1 MDADFIP
8 LEGTPVPTPK
18 KERTRPDAK
27 VQTTL
32 FVSSLPYNATST
44 DLVTHFSFI
53 GPVRHG
59 FVATDR
65 ESGKSKGVGY
75 VTYAMKED
83 AERAV
88 TELNGSEFGAKGRKI
103 RVSWADKKP
112 GKEITDVRPAKK
124 ARVTAGDEEEDTD
137 PDAIRTLILTGL
149 PADLTKAV
157 LWKKVRKAHPGIE
170 LAFPVEGEDA
180 TAHLV
185 FPTHGEAVKSIPKLH
200 GHTYKGA
207 LLSAVLKKRLA
218 ALSSKGEGKAPSHA
232 GRLIVRNLAWETTE
246 ADLRATF
253 LPFGPIQAI
262 DLPTLP
268 SKLPTE
274 PGKPAPP
281 PRARGFAFVWFMA
294 RKDAEKAMAAVNGK
308 PIKAAPNA
316 AVAKGKQGRLAK
328 KGEVGDGR
336 PVAVDWAMS
345 KEKFEGAKKKE
356 VEAEEESGAE
366 SDSSSDSSESGSE
379 DSDSDDEDEE
389 DAAQVDAD
397 IGMED
402 ASSDAGSDDS
412 DDSDDSDEDEDED
425 DEMEDDEQEEAPK
438 LPDTDVG
445 ATVFL
450 RNVPYE
456 ATQQEVGTL
465 FRSFGPIR
473 YAKVTLDPATGRT
486 RGTAFVCFWNK
497 EDADAAIA
505 EAERVALETGTAAP
519 GKAGGE
525 RKNPFALPSVLTA
538 DPSSSLASR
547 LVLHGRTLNVSR
559 AVTRETAGHLA
570 EDNQRAREKGD
581 KRNTYLMREGVVFPN
596 SPAAAALPP
605 SEVEKRQAAFAARKT
620 LLRSNPSLYISK
632 TRLSIRQLPLFVTD
646 RGLKRL
652 GIHAVRAFD
661 DEVKA
666 GTREGLT
673 RIEQDDD
680 TLSAALEGRTKKKG
694 ERQTAVVQSK
704 IVRQNEKMDPLTGR
718 GRSKGYGFLE
728 LRSHREAL
736 KVLRWA
742 NNNPEVG
749 PLLWEW
755 WTAEMADIREH
766 ARKELAAV
774 KDGKTGKESQ
784 EELEARLKKLDG
796 RVGEGDERSGG
807 GMRGGKT
814 LMIEFSVE
822 NVQVVRRRVEKV
834 SGPRE
839 RQERGSDK
847 GKRKADDGDE
857 RDVKRPRR
865 DSRPDKGRR
874 ESRGGEERGDRRGKG
889 KADKPGPQPKAEKAD
904 EPRGIEKLGSHLGSL
919 IGLSLSA
926 TTSDRPSSSRTSMP
940 TDIKDAPEREH
951 TVAEGILPNR
961 QRIGS
966 EEPLVTKWEEWAYY
980 LYYNGDNGV
989 GPLNYSS
996 VLFQS
1001 LATAAGHDP
1010 RTGSACTDG
1019 HCVIRWGG
1027 RVRSVPSVILI
1038 ANGMSFAIM
1047 TLLFTTIGSAAD
1059 YGSVSRWV
1067 LLLATLV
1074 CWASQFGFLGVTQP
1088 SQWELAMG
1096 LFVLGF
1102 VSYGVTLVFYAAVFP
1117 RLARNTARTRAARR
1131 QLDNSEINMVEYE
1144 VVEMLERNRLSAVST
1159 AHSNWGY
1166 LFTLALNLS
1175 ILIPLAS
1182 NAMVNNYAL
1191 AATNVY
1197 WILLGFPWFVVQK
1210 SRPGPPLP
1218 SGAHWLTV
1226 GWKQIVSALR
1236 YYRRLPNTFAYLA
1249 AFFLL
1254 ADGLNTTGAVVG
1266 IVQNQ
1271 HVHFS
1276 FLQNT
1281 YLGLAQALC
1290 SILSVYAYW
1299 HIQRWRAIPTK
1310 RMFQVTNAVTVFIPF
1325 WGMLGL
1331 WTRIGFHNT
1340 YNQFSSRADG
1350 RWEFWFYQVLFGL
1363 GQAPYYAYAQSM
1375 MADLTPPGFEGMFFG
1390 LFGITN
1396 RASSLVGPYVC
1407 AAIVDASGN
1416 QWSAFVFLFAVC
1428 LVAAVGIAVFVDE
1441 ERGRADALAFA
1452 AAHRGAAEAG
1462 PGPKPVLEAS

>member
-8 LEGTPVPTPK
+8 LEGSLAPTPK
-18 KERTRPDAK
+18 KERAPREPKAN
-27 VQTTL
+27 TTL

-44 DLVTHFSFI
+44 DLVTHFSFV

-83 AERAV
+83 AARAV
-88 TELNGSEFGAKGRKI
+88 TELDGSEFGAKGRKI

-112 GKEITDVRPAKK
+112 GKEMTDVRPAKK
-124 ARVTAGDEEEDTD
+124 ARVAAGEDVEDTD
-137 PDAIRTLILTGL
+137 PNAIRTIVLTGL
-149 PADLTKAV
+149 PADITKAV
-157 LWKKVRKAHPGIE
+157 LWKKVRKVHSGIE

-185 FPTHGEAVKSIPKLH
+185 FPTHGEAVKCIPKLH

-218 ALSSKGEGKAPSHA
+218 VLSSKGEGKAPSHA

-345 KEKFEGAKKKE
+345 KEKFEGAKKQD
-356 VEAEEESGAE
+356 VEADEGSEEESDSGSDSDSD
-366 SDSSSDSSESGSE
+366 SDSSDSGSE
-379 DSDSDDEDEE
+379 DSESGDEDEE

-397 IGMED
+397 IDMED
-402 ASSDAGSDDS
+402 ASSDSSNDDS
-412 DDSDDSDEDEDED
+412 DDSEEGSDEEDEDEDE
-425 DEMEDDEQEEAPK
+425 EMEDDEEPVKPK

-445 ATVFL
+445 STLFL

-456 ATQQEVGTL
+456 ATEQEVGSL
-465 FRSFGPIR
+465 FHAFGPIR
-473 YAKVTLDPATGRT
+473 YAKVTIDHATGRT
-486 RGTAFVCFWNK
+486 RGTGFVCFWNK
-497 EDADAAIA
+497 EHADAAIA
-505 EAERVALETGTAAP
+505 EAERVAFETGTAAP

-596 SPAAAALPP
+596 SPASAALPP
-605 SEVEKRQAAFAARKT
+605 SEVEKRQAAFNTRKT

-694 ERQTAVVQSK
+694 ERQTSVVQSK
-704 IVRQNEKMDPLTGR
+704 IVRQNEKVDPLTGR

-742 NNNPEVG
+742 NNNEAVG
-749 PLLWEW
+749 PLLLEW
-755 WTAEMADIREH
+755 WTAEIADIREH

-774 KDGKTGKESQ
+774 KGGKEGKETK
-784 EELEARLKKLDG
+784 EELESRLKKLDG

-834 SGPRE
+834 SNPRE
-839 RQERGSDK
+839 RQEGARDK
-847 GKRKADDGDE
+847 GKRKAADDDE
-857 RDVKRPRR
+857 RDAKRPRS
-865 DSRPDKGRR
+865 DSRPDKSRR
-874 ESRGGEERGDRRGKG
+874 DSRGREEKGGKKSEGG
-889 KADKPGPQPKAEKAD
+889 KPESKPKAEKAD

-919 IGLSLSA
+919 IG
-926 TTSDRPSSSRTSMP
+926 RKR
-940 TDIKDAPEREH
+940 K
-951 TVAEGILPNR
+951 
-961 QRIGS
+961 QR
-966 EEPLVTKWEEWAYY
+966 K
-980 LYYNGDNGV
+980 
-989 GPLNYSS
+989 
-996 VLFQS
+996 
-1001 LATAAGHDP
+1001 
-1010 RTGSACTDG
+1010 
-1019 HCVIRWGG
+1019 
-1027 RVRSVPSVILI
+1027 
-1038 ANGMSFAIM
+1038 
-1047 TLLFTTIGSAAD
+1047 
-1059 YGSVSRWV
+1059 
-1067 LLLATLV
+1067 
-1074 CWASQFGFLGVTQP
+1074 
-1088 SQWELAMG
+1088 
-1096 LFVLGF
+1096 
-1102 VSYGVTLVFYAAVFP
+1102 
-1117 RLARNTARTRAARR
+1117 
-1131 QLDNSEINMVEYE
+1131 
-1144 VVEMLERNRLSAVST
+1144 
-1159 AHSNWGY
+1159 
-1166 LFTLALNLS
+1166 
-1175 ILIPLAS
+1175 
-1182 NAMVNNYAL
+1182 
-1191 AATNVY
+1191 
-1197 WILLGFPWFVVQK
+1197 
-1210 SRPGPPLP
+1210 
-1218 SGAHWLTV
+1218 GA
-1226 GWKQIVSALR
+1226 K
-1236 YYRRLPNTFAYLA
+1236 
-1249 AFFLL
+1249 
-1254 ADGLNTTGAVVG
+1254 
-1266 IVQNQ
+1266 
-1271 HVHFS
+1271 
-1276 FLQNT
+1276 
-1281 YLGLAQALC
+1281 
-1290 SILSVYAYW
+1290 
-1299 HIQRWRAIPTK
+1299 
-1310 RMFQVTNAVTVFIPF
+1310 
-1325 WGMLGL
+1325 
-1331 WTRIGFHNT
+1331 
-1340 YNQFSSRADG
+1340 
-1350 RWEFWFYQVLFGL
+1350 
-1363 GQAPYYAYAQSM
+1363 
-1375 MADLTPPGFEGMFFG
+1375 
-1390 LFGITN
+1390 
-1396 RASSLVGPYVC
+1396 
-1407 AAIVDASGN
+1407 
-1416 QWSAFVFLFAVC
+1416 
-1428 LVAAVGIAVFVDE
+1428 
-1441 ERGRADALAFA
+1441 
-1452 AAHRGAAEAG
+1452 
-1462 PGPKPVLEAS
+1462 

>member
-8 LEGTPVPTPK
+8 LEGTLVPTPK
-18 KERTRPDAK
+18 KERAPREPKAN
-27 VQTTL
+27 TTL

-44 DLVTHFSFI
+44 DLVTHFSFV

-88 TELNGSEFGAKGRKI
+88 TELDGSEFGAKGRKI

-112 GKEITDVRPAKK
+112 GKEMTDVRPAKK
-124 ARVTAGDEEEDTD
+124 ARVAAGEEGEDTD
-137 PDAIRTLILTGL
+137 PNAIRTIVLTGL
-149 PADLTKAV
+149 PADITKAV
-157 LWKKVRKAHPGIE
+157 LWKKVRKVHSGIE

-185 FPTHGEAVKSIPKLH
+185 FPTHGEAVKGIPKLH

-218 ALSSKGEGKAPSHA
+218 VLSSKGEGKAPSHA

-274 PGKPAPP
+274 PGKPALP

-345 KEKFEGAKKKE
+345 KEKFEGAKKQDVKADE
-356 VEAEEESGAE
+356 GSEEESG
-366 SDSSSDSSESGSE
+366 SSSDS
-379 DSDSDDEDEE
+379 DSDSSDSGSDDSESDDEEE
-389 DAAQVDAD
+389 VDAQVDAD
-397 IGMED
+397 IDMED
-402 ASSDAGSDDS
+402 ASGDSSSDDS
-412 DDSDDSDEDEDED
+412 DDSDDSDEGSDEEDEDED
-425 DEMEDDEQEEAPK
+425 EGPVKPK

-445 ATVFL
+445 STLFL

-456 ATQQEVGTL
+456 ATEQEVGSL
-465 FRSFGPIR
+465 FQSFGPIR
-473 YAKVTLDPATGRT
+473 YAKVTIDHATGRT
-486 RGTAFVCFWNK
+486 RGTGFVCFWNK
-497 EDADAAIA
+497 EHADAAIA
-505 EAERVALETGTAAP
+505 EADRVAFETGTAAP

-605 SEVEKRQAAFAARKT
+605 SET

-694 ERQTAVVQSK
+694 ERPTSVVQSK
-704 IVRQNEKMDPLTGR
+704 IVRQNEKVDPLTGR

-742 NNNPEVG
+742 NNNEAVG
-749 PLLWEW
+749 PLLLEW
-755 WTAEMADIREH
+755 WNAEIADIREH
-766 ARKELAAV
+766 ARKELEAV
-774 KDGKTGKESQ
+774 KGGKEGKETK
-784 EELEARLKKLDG
+784 EELESRLKKLDG
-796 RVGEGDERSGG
+796 RVGEGDERNGG

-839 RQERGSDK
+839 RQEGGRDK
-847 GKRKADDGDE
+847 GKRKADDDEE
-857 RDVKRPRR
+857 RDAKRPRR
-865 DSRPDKGRR
+865 DSKPDKSRR
-874 ESRGGEERGDRRGKG
+874 DSRGREEKGGKKSEGG
-889 KADKPGPQPKAEKAD
+889 KPESKPRAEKAD

-919 IGLSLSA
+919 IG
-926 TTSDRPSSSRTSMP
+926 RKR
-940 TDIKDAPEREH
+940 K
-951 TVAEGILPNR
+951 
-961 QRIGS
+961 QR
-966 EEPLVTKWEEWAYY
+966 K
-980 LYYNGDNGV
+980 
-989 GPLNYSS
+989 
-996 VLFQS
+996 
-1001 LATAAGHDP
+1001 
-1010 RTGSACTDG
+1010 
-1019 HCVIRWGG
+1019 GG
-1027 RVRSVPSVILI
+1027 
-1038 ANGMSFAIM
+1038 
-1047 TLLFTTIGSAAD
+1047 
-1059 YGSVSRWV
+1059 
-1067 LLLATLV
+1067 
-1074 CWASQFGFLGVTQP
+1074 
-1088 SQWELAMG
+1088 
-1096 LFVLGF
+1096 
-1102 VSYGVTLVFYAAVFP
+1102 
-1117 RLARNTARTRAARR
+1117 
-1131 QLDNSEINMVEYE
+1131 
-1144 VVEMLERNRLSAVST
+1144 
-1159 AHSNWGY
+1159 
-1166 LFTLALNLS
+1166 
-1175 ILIPLAS
+1175 
-1182 NAMVNNYAL
+1182 
-1191 AATNVY
+1191 
-1197 WILLGFPWFVVQK
+1197 K
-1210 SRPGPPLP
+1210 
-1218 SGAHWLTV
+1218 
-1226 GWKQIVSALR
+1226 
-1236 YYRRLPNTFAYLA
+1236 
-1249 AFFLL
+1249 
-1254 ADGLNTTGAVVG
+1254 
-1266 IVQNQ
+1266 
-1271 HVHFS
+1271 
-1276 FLQNT
+1276 
-1281 YLGLAQALC
+1281 
-1290 SILSVYAYW
+1290 
-1299 HIQRWRAIPTK
+1299 
-1310 RMFQVTNAVTVFIPF
+1310 
-1325 WGMLGL
+1325 
-1331 WTRIGFHNT
+1331 
-1340 YNQFSSRADG
+1340 
-1350 RWEFWFYQVLFGL
+1350 
-1363 GQAPYYAYAQSM
+1363 
-1375 MADLTPPGFEGMFFG
+1375 
-1390 LFGITN
+1390 
-1396 RASSLVGPYVC
+1396 
-1407 AAIVDASGN
+1407 
-1416 QWSAFVFLFAVC
+1416 
-1428 LVAAVGIAVFVDE
+1428 
-1441 ERGRADALAFA
+1441 
-1452 AAHRGAAEAG
+1452 
-1462 PGPKPVLEAS
+1462 